1 MLALRGIPELF
12 FCCANIKDGT
22 NIKKSTLFSVEQQ
35 PQVVP
40 WTPWVEGS
48 KAGSGGIGGTA
59 LSHESYSPV
68 DGLALSTTTEDS
80 KLIPVSHILMDTHGL
95 LNQGHLITYGL

>member
-1 MLALRGIPELF
+1 MLGDTRIDF

-22 NIKKSTLFSVEQQ
+22 NIKKKSTLFSVEQQ

-40 WTPWVEGS
+40 WTPWEGS

-68 DGLALSTTTEDS
+68 DGLAVSTTTEDS

-95 LNQGHLITYGL
+95 LNQG

>member
-1 MLALRGIPELF
+1 M
-12 FCCANIKDGT
+12 
-22 NIKKSTLFSVEQQ
+22 
-35 PQVVP
+35 
-40 WTPWVEGS
+40 EGS

-68 DGLALSTTTEDS
+68 DGLAVSTTTEDS

-95 LNQGHLITYGL
+95 LNQG